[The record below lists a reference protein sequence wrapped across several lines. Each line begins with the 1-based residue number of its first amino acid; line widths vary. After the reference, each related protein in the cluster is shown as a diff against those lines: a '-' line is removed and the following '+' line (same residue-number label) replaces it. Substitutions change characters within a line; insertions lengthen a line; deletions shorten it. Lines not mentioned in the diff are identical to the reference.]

1 MAKKQPKKKPPD
13 ALDFEEALEQLD
25 RIVVELEE
33 GNTGLAE
40 SLKQY
45 EQGVQLLR
53 YCHDVLQRAQRK
65 IELVTGV
72 DAQGNPVSVPLDDSD
87 RSLKE
92 KAEGSSQRRGIRSPG
107 PTPGDSSLSDSAG
120 MDSSEGLF

>member
-40 SLKQY
+40 SLKRY
-45 EQGVQLLR
+45 EEGVKLLR
-53 YCHDVLQRAQRK
+53 YCHDELQETQRK

-72 DAQGNPVSVPLDDSD
+72 DAQGNPVSIPLDDSD
-87 RSLKE
+87 LSLKE
-92 KAEGSSQRRGIRSPG
+92 KAEGLSRRGAMRSPD
-107 PTPGDSSLSDSAG
+107 PAPGVDPYTESTG
-120 MDSSEGLF
+120 MD

>member
-1 MAKKQPKKKPPD
+1 MAKKRPKTKPPD
-13 ALDFEEALEQLD
+13 APSFEESLEMLE

-40 SLKQY
+40 SLKRY
-45 EQGVQLLR
+45 EEGVKLLGH
-53 YCHDVLQRAQRK
+53 CHDVLQKAQRK

-72 DAQGNPVSVPLDDSD
+72 DAQGNPVSIPLDDSD

-92 KAEGSSQRRGIRSPG
+92 KAEGLSRRRAMRSSD
-107 PTPGDSSLSDSAG
+107 PTPGVDPYTEGTG
-120 MDSSEGLF
+120 MDSSEGLS